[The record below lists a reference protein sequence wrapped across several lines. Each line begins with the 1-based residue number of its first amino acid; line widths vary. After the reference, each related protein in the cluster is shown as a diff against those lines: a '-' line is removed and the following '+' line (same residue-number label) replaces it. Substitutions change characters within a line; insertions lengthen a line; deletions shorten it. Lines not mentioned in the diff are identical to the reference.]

1 MMKGRKLPQD
11 VPPELAAMLDALP
24 LPGYFLDGDGCI
36 LLANEQVRENFDW
49 KPSMLAGKSIHE
61 TLLFPLPFRS
71 ALMDRLREHGSVQ
84 EESERLM
91 PDGTVRSVRTHWTA
105 LPRSPE
111 MTLYLGTDEDL
122 TEMHLREQEL
132 EQARKLAKIGVLS
145 EGIAHELRNPL
156 SYALSA
162 VQLLSDERI
171 TDEVRMQCIQTIGT
185 GLRKAGLI
193 VENLLSLGKPRTQFE
208 RGPVNLH
215 DALTEARDAA
225 ATHPAYRK
233 VKITESI
240 EAEGFVVQG
249 NHDMLVQVFHNVITN
264 ALNELTEGGRID
276 ITGEMN
282 DDGVSI
288 RIADTGPG
296 VSEEQMRHLFDP
308 FYTASSSGTG
318 TGLGLTLS
326 YYIMKE
332 HGGTIEVESSPG
344 SGAVFSIF
352 FPSPAVAS

>member
-1 MMKGRKLPQD
+1 MKERRKLPQD
-11 VPPELAAMLDALP
+11 ISPEIAAMLNALP
-24 LPGYFLDGDGCI
+24 LPGYILDAEGHI
-36 LLANEQVRENFDW
+36 LLANEQVRETFDW
-49 KPSMLAGKSIHE
+49 KPSELSGKQVSE
-61 TLLFPLPFRS
+61 MLLFAFPFRS
-71 ALMDRLREHGSVQ
+71 TLMDRLREHGSVQ

-91 PDGTVRSVRTHWTA
+91 SDGTVRPVRTHWSVLHRGA
-105 LPRSPE
+105 QPA
-111 MTLYLGTDEDL
+111 LYLGTDEDL
-122 TEMHLREQEL
+122 AEIRLHEQEL

-171 TDEVRMQCIQTIGT
+171 SEEVRTQCIQTIST

-193 VENLLSLGKPRTQFE
+193 VENLLSLGKPRKQFE
-208 RGPVNLH
+208 RAPVSLH
-215 DALTEARDAA
+215 DAVTEAQDAA
-225 ATHPAYRK
+225 AAHPAYRK
-233 VKITESI
+233 VRIIESVP
-240 EAEGFVVQG
+240 EQNFTVEG

-264 ALNELTEGGRID
+264 ALNELPEGGRID
-276 ITGEMN
+276 ITGEHLDEGMC
-282 DDGVSI
+282 I

-308 FYTASSSGTG
+308 FYSASSSGTG

-332 HGGTIEVESSPG
+332 HGGTIEVESRPG
-344 SGAVFSIF
+344 GGAVFILQ
-352 FPSPAVAS
+352 FPPADAGP